1 MPRAAAVGHRSGLQN
16 HVRACVSVKECV
28 RCIVCVYARARVC
41 AWQGKLFAAG
51 FAGAEVLVALLLLV
65 FGLGMDVAEEA
76 ADVVAD

>member
-1 MPRAAAVGHRSGLQN
+1 M
-16 HVRACVSVKECV
+16 C
-28 RCIVCVYARARVC
+28 VCVYARARVC